1 MSMLSSLKRFS
12 NYAYENMTKNPGNM
26 FLVTGTLGWILSSL
40 AQVTAVVIN
49 PKIPKEQKKFLI
61 PQEMAD
67 AAANIA
73 SFFIITKAFTKFGE
87 GLVQS
92 GKLSTPKIRG
102 YLKKHNLDSFVGKKM
117 AQDIHGQ
124 TTGNMFNISKLPII
138 SDMSN
143 KNTFDKDFS
152 HDYFHFSDGA
162 SFISSIVGSI
172 ISCNIVTPI
181 IRNKFAANRQKKA
194 IENDHKQLIPID
206 PPVLPAQNRLN
217 MDDYKSKVMASSKF
231 PSGSMKI

>member
-102 YLKKHNLDSFVGKKM
+102 YLKVVLISF
-117 AQDIHGQ
+117 
-124 TTGNMFNISKLPII
+124 
-138 SDMSN
+138 
-143 KNTFDKDFS
+143 
-152 HDYFHFSDGA
+152 
-162 SFISSIVGSI
+162 
-172 ISCNIVTPI
+172 
-181 IRNKFAANRQKKA
+181 
-194 IENDHKQLIPID
+194 
-206 PPVLPAQNRLN
+206 
-217 MDDYKSKVMASSKF
+217 
-231 PSGSMKI
+231 